1 MNVPMMVNGPEER
14 TLSKDGC
21 NMLTIM
27 SQVKNLTGL
36 KSQLTDD
43 GGRAL
48 AKINFNVVAHQ
59 PYIRVHKNIYS
70 VHD

>member
-14 TLSKDGC
+14 TLSKDGS
-21 NMLTIM
+21 NMQTIM

-48 AKINFNVVAHQ
+48 DKINFNGVAPQ